1 MITTSIN
8 TEPQNST
15 KWRYITKEI
24 MKEKLTYNLKK
35 IKSSS
40 YLLERQQN
48 LAFHVLGILEYT
60 SFPFLIL
67 QLTIKFRF
75 LNNHNDNKDNLCKL
89 TCVYDQMRISL
100 IQGP

>member
-1 MITTSIN
+1 
-8 TEPQNST
+8 
-15 KWRYITKEI
+15 
-24 MKEKLTYNLKK
+24 MKEKLTYNLKQK
-35 IKSSS
+35 RTKSS

-67 QLTIKFRF
+67 QLTMKFRF
-75 LNNHNDNKDNLCKL
+75 LNNNNKDNKDNLCKL
-89 TCVYDQMRISL
+89 TCGYDQMRISL

>member
-1 MITTSIN
+1 MTIYYQRN
-8 TEPQNST
+8 NEGEADLQ
-15 KWRYITKEI
+15 
-24 MKEKLTYNLKK
+24 LKK
-35 IKSSS
+35 KKKRTNKSSS
-40 YLLERQQN
+40 YLSERQQN

-67 QLTIKFRF
+67 QLTMKFRF

>member
-1 MITTSIN
+1 MTIYYQRN
-8 TEPQNST
+8 NEGEADLQ
-15 KWRYITKEI
+15 
-24 MKEKLTYNLKK
+24 LKK
-35 IKSSS
+35 KKKKKRTNKSSS
-40 YLLERQQN
+40 YLSERQQN

-67 QLTIKFRF
+67 QLTIKFRV